1 MEEKEIK
8 QDRIRGAL
16 YGFAIGDAI
25 GATTEFM
32 EESEIAAKYGYLDD
46 MVGGG
51 WLNLPPGHVT
61 DDTEMSV
68 CVMEA
73 LMESDGDE
81 AKFRDILRAKF
92 IDWLDSGPKDVGATC
107 SRSIRYLRENNT
119 AESPYDPNALG
130 NGALMRALPCAL
142 AGSWELQV
150 IQAKMTHNND
160 KQLECLKNYHTAI
173 RQSLAGIDYDYSQ
186 YGHYMKP
193 TGHVLNSLVNAM
205 EANSQY
211 SDYESVVL
219 RLVNMGGDADTIA
232 AIGGSFAG
240 AKFGYSAIPQRW
252 IDKLDSKVK
261 DSLEKFADWCSKAED
276 NDENSH
282 FEP

>member
-1 MEEKEIK
+1 MEKKEIK
-8 QDRIRGAL
+8 PDRIRGAL

-32 EESEIAAKYGYLDD
+32 EEPEIAAKYGYLDD
-46 MVGGG
+46 MVGDG

-81 AKFRDILRAKF
+81 AKFRDVLRAKF
-92 IDWLDSGPKDVGATC
+92 IDWLDSDPKDVGATC

-130 NGALMRALPCAL
+130 NGALMRALPCAIS
-142 AGSWELQV
+142 GSWEFQV

-160 KQLECLKNYHTAI
+160 KQLEYLKDYHTAI

-186 YGHYMKP
+186 YGRYMKP

-232 AIGGSFAG
+232 AIGGSLAG
-240 AKFGYSAIPQRW
+240 AKFGYSTIPQKW
-252 IDKLDSKVK
+252 IDKLDNKVK
-261 DSLEKFADWCSKAED
+261 DSLEKFADWCR
-276 NDENSH
+276 
-282 FEP
+282 